1 MQVEVSAGCTRLHGL
16 QSKSHHMAV
25 AVVQPGLISNA
36 IKVKIGDI

>member
-1 MQVEVSAGCTRLHGL
+1 MQVALGCMGCTV
-16 QSKSHHMAV
+16 SHITWPV